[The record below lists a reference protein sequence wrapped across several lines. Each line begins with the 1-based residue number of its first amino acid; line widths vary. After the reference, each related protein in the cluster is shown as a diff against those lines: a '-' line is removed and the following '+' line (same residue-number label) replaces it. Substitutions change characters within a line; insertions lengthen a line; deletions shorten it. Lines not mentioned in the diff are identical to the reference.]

1 MNITM
6 NNVEV
11 STPFFHENN
20 TAAMNA
26 TYETPLATAVSQS
39 EASPVQSE
47 AGPVS
52 PPQDPMEPVVDVIAP
67 PLTPKPYWPSEE
79 PVDTSPIPWRWE
91 NRHDMPLEERGRCF
105 FHSIPTN
112 HRPTP
117 TCLLYERDV
126 IDNGTLTC
134 LRSFDYSP
142 EFFSASTRHCAYG
155 NATMRAVE
163 NVLDAYRLETCGV
176 VSTQIIP
183 FLAAF
188 YLLIT
193 RGWPIFYLIKM
204 IKEENPNR
212 YAILKLFMWFP
223 FIMVFLPFMIFFSN
237 QLEYW
242 FC

>member
-1 MNITM
+1 MNITT

-20 TAAMNA
+20 TAAMNM
-26 TYETPLATAVSQS
+26 TYETLATTV
-39 EASPVQSE
+39 VQSE
-47 AGPVS
+47 AGLVQS
-52 PPQDPMEPVVDVIAP
+52 EAGLVQSGAGVQSGIAYH
-67 PLTPKPYWPSEE
+67 PLTLKLYWPSED

-142 EFFSASTRHCAYG
+142 DFFSASTRHCAYG

-176 VSTQIIP
+176 VATQIIP

-204 IKEENPNR
+204 IKEENPFR
-212 YAILKLFMWFP
+212 YATLKLSMWFP
-223 FIMVFLPFMIFFSN
+223 FIMVFLPFMMVVCH

>member
-1 MNITM
+1 MNITYES
-6 NNVEV
+6 VEV

-20 TAAMNA
+20 TAAMNS
-26 TYETPLATAVSQS
+26 YETS
-39 EASPVQSE
+39 VQSTPTDHAVTASQDLVE
-47 AGPVS
+47 TPVTS
-52 PPQDPMEPVVDVIAP
+52 K
-67 PLTPKPYWPSEE
+67 TYWPSEDPE
-79 PVDTSPIPWRWE
+79 DTSPIPWRWE

-142 EFFSASTRHCAYG
+142 DFFSASTRHCVYG

-163 NVLDAYRLETCGV
+163 NVLDAYRVETCGFIA
-176 VSTQIIP
+176 TRIIP
-183 FLAAF
+183 LLVAI

-204 IKEENPNR
+204 IKEENLNR
-212 YAILKLFMWFP
+212 YTILKLSMWLP
-223 FIMVFLPFMIFFSN
+223 FIMVFLPFMMIVCH

>member
-1 MNITM
+1 MNVTYES
-6 NNVEV
+6 VEV

-20 TAAMNA
+20 TAAMNS
-26 TYETPLATAVSQS
+26 YEAPLENAVTA
-39 EASPVQSE
+39 
-47 AGPVS
+47 
-52 PPQDPMEPVVDVIAP
+52 PQDPVNPMK
-67 PLTPKPYWPSEE
+67 PLKPYWPSEE

-126 IDNGTLTC
+126 VDNGTLTC

-142 EFFSASTRHCAYG
+142 DFFSASTRHCAYG

-176 VSTQIIP
+176 VTTQIIP

-204 IKEENPNR
+204 TKEENPNR
-212 YAILKLFMWFP
+212 YTILKLFMWFP
-223 FIMVFLPFMIFFSN
+223 FIMVFLPFMMVLSN

>member
-1 MNITM
+1 MNVTYES
-6 NNVEV
+6 VEV

-20 TAAMNA
+20 TAAMNS
-26 TYETPLATAVSQS
+26 YEALQSTPTDHA
-39 EASPVQSE
+39 
-47 AGPVS
+47 VS
-52 PPQDPMEPVVDVIAP
+52 PPQDPK
-67 PLTPKPYWPSEE
+67 PLTLKLYWPSED

-142 EFFSASTRHCAYG
+142 DFFSASTRHCAYG

-176 VSTQIIP
+176 VTTQIIP

-204 IKEENPNR
+204 IKEENPTR
-212 YAILKLFMWFP
+212 YAILKLSMWFP
-223 FIMVFLPFMIFFSN
+223 FIMVFLPFMMIVSH